1 MFIRNNSV
9 GVPVRRRKF
18 IGGVCAAAAFCAPC
32 CVSWPPDAYAQS
44 SPRPILRLAWV
55 WLGAPAT
62 DDSALKG
69 LQKGLQELGYV
80 EGRNLKLDR
89 LYAYGSEE
97 RLDALLAGVV
107 KQRETD
113 ILLSSGT
120 VVTRAAKK
128 ATATMPIVSLTGDP
142 IRAGIVT
149 SIAHPGGNIT
159 GVTLSAGTAI
169 GEKWVEVMHEAFP
182 QVSRIAVVWN
192 PSSDFSVAVVRNLE
206 EAARHLG
213 LTAISHEVRESA
225 GFARAFA
232 AITNEKAEAI
242 VGDTD
247 PLIVAHSADIAA
259 FATKSRLPGVYGVR
273 DVVDAGGLMSYG
285 ASVFEVWRT
294 AASHVDRIAK
304 GANPG
309 DLPIQQPTKFTLVV
323 NLRAA
328 KAIGVTL
335 PNSIVLRADEVIE

>member
-1 MFIRNNSV
+1 MVRRDNNV
-9 GVPVRRRKF
+9 GATVRRREF
-18 IGGVCAAAAFCAPC
+18 FAGICAAAFCAYC

-44 SPRPILRLAWV
+44 SPRATLRLAWV
-55 WLGAPAT
+55 WLGAPTT

-89 LYAYGSEE
+89 HYAHGSEE
-97 RLDALLAGVV
+97 RLDALLAGIV
-107 KQRETD
+107 KQHETD

-120 VVTRAAKK
+120 IITRAAKK
-128 ATATMPIVSLTGDP
+128 ATATMPIVSVTGDP
-142 IRAGIVT
+142 ISAGIVT

-159 GVTLSAGTAI
+159 GVTLSAGTTI
-169 GEKWVEVMHEAFP
+169 GEKWVELMHEAFP
-182 QVSRIAVVWN
+182 QVSRIAVLWN
-192 PSSDFSVAVVRNLE
+192 PSSEFSVAVVRNLE

-213 LTAISHEVRESA
+213 LTVLSHEVRESA
-225 GFARAFA
+225 GFARAFV

-242 VGDTD
+242 IGDTD
-247 PLIVAHSADIAA
+247 PLIVAHRADIAA
-259 FATKSRLPGVYGVR
+259 FATRSRLPGVYGVR

-285 ASVFEVWRT
+285 ASIFEVWRT
-294 AASHVDRIAK
+294 AARHVGRIAK

-309 DLPIQQPTKFTLVV
+309 DLPIQQPTKFALVV
-323 NLRAA
+323 NLQAA

-335 PNSIVLRADEVIE
+335 PNSILLRADEVIE